1 MRSRGLERKLAVAA
15 CGLAAAFGCAR
26 TARAVIVERVVAV
39 VGERPIL
46 LTELQRREHPFLYRI
61 LAGSQSA
68 AQVAAAKSEMEKE
81 LLNRMIDDRLEENAA
96 DKAHL
101 SASTE
106 EVDNAIK
113 NIAASAHLSLPDL
126 IDEARKQGLTEMDY
140 REELRR
146 QVLEGKLI
154 QLRVRGRVRVTD
166 QDAHAMYQRY
176 LTELMKQSPVD
187 LRILAKRVPPGS
199 NVEQLKTLTKTANW
213 LVAEARKPGADFC
226 ALVTKYSDDVQTKT
240 TCGSRG
246 PQPISALVP
255 ELQAAI
261 AGLKPGDVTEP
272 IPAGT
277 DAVLIAQIG
286 EPRMP
291 TFEEVKDE
299 MWQRAYGEAV
309 EHQRKAWLDELRH
322 GVYVDPRL

>member
-1 MRSRGLERKLAVAA
+1 MRRRLKSKIAAGALA
-15 CGLAAAFGCAR
+15 LAAAFGCAG
-26 TARAVIVERVVAV
+26 TARAVIVERIVAV

-46 LTELQRREHPFLYRI
+46 LTELQRREHPFLFRI
-61 LAGSQSA
+61 LAGAQSP
-68 AQVAAAKSEMEKE
+68 AQIAAAKTEMEKE
-81 LLNRMIDDRLEENAA
+81 LLNRMIDDRLEESAA

-101 SASTE
+101 SVTAE
-106 EVDNAIK
+106 EVDNALK
-113 NIAASAHLSLPDL
+113 NIAASARLSIPQLL
-126 IDEARKQGLTEMDY
+126 DEARKQGLTEMDY

-176 LTELMKQSPVD
+176 LVEIQKQNPVD
-187 LRILAKRVPPGS
+187 LRILAKRIPPGS
-199 NVEQLKTLTKTANW
+199 NVEQVKAISNLANFI
-213 LVAEARKPGADFC
+213 VNEARKPGADFC
-226 ALVTKYSDDVQTKT
+226 ALVAKYSDDVQTKT

-246 PQPISALVP
+246 PQPMSALVP

-272 IPAGT
+272 IPGGT
-277 DAVLIAQIG
+277 DAVLVAQLG
-286 EPRMP
+286 AERMP
-291 TFEEVKDE
+291 TFDEVKDE
-299 MWQRAYGEAV
+299 MWQRAYGEAM
-309 EHQRKAWLDELRH
+309 EHQRKLWLDELRH